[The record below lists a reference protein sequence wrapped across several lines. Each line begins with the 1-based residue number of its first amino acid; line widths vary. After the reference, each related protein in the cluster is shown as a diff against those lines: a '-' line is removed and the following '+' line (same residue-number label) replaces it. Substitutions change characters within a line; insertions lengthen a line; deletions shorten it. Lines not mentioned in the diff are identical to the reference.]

1 MLNEILAIFIGGG
14 LGAVLR
20 YIVTR
25 FSHRIC
31 GIPHVG
37 TFVANLL
44 GCFLIGY
51 VLGLTMEKINLSTEV
66 KLFITVGFL
75 GGLTT
80 FSTFNNET
88 FCLLKEGKFLL
99 GAGYMALSCLLGL
112 AFTLLGYHFGK

>member
-20 YIVTR
+20 YLVTR

-31 GIPHVG
+31 GVPHVG
-37 TFVANLL
+37 TFVANIL

-51 VLGLTMEKINLSTEV
+51 VLGLTMEKINLPTEV

-99 GAGYMALSCLLGL
+99 GAGYMVLSCLLGL

>member
-1 MLNEILAIFIGGG
+1 M
-14 LGAVLR
+14 
-20 YIVTR
+20 
-25 FSHRIC
+25 
-31 GIPHVG
+31 G

-51 VLGLTMEKINLSTEV
+51 VLGLTMEKINLPTEV

-99 GAGYMALSCLLGL
+99 GTSYMALSCLLGL
-112 AFTLLGYHFGK
+112 AFTLLGYNFGK

>member
-20 YIVTR
+20 YLVTR

-31 GIPHVG
+31 GVPHVG

-51 VLGLTMEKINLSTEV
+51 VLGLTMEKINLPTEV

-99 GAGYMALSCLLGL
+99 GAGYMVLSCLLGL